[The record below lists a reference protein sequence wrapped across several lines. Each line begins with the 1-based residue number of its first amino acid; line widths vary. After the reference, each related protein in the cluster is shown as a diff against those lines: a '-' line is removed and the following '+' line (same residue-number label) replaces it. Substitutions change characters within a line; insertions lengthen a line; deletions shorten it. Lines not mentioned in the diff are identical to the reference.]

1 MSGTTNYVTRWTDA
15 NTLGTSTIY
24 DNGTNVGIG
33 TASPSSMLHM
43 VMGSSSGLANYVI
56 IQSNSTQAYQGGILL
71 NNRSLSG
78 SYSLKISASNSD
90 SDSAAAQFG
99 YVINSDPGTF
109 LNDGSSLEIRKS
121 GNIILASS
129 VMSRIICRIKSF

>member
-1 MSGTTNYVTRWTDA
+1 MAIKNGTT
-15 NTLGTSTIY
+15 
-24 DNGTNVGIG
+24 
-33 TASPSSMLHM
+33 SPFSMLH
-43 VMGSSSGLANYVI
+43 VVTGSSSGLANYVI

-109 LNDGSSLEIRKS
+109 LNDGTALEIRKS